1 MPIDE
6 VMTMKLYM
14 YTTLD
19 LYELPVAVAE
29 TKREL
34 AEMLG
39 RSVNSVQSCFSHKNR
54 GYYEVEIDDDEQ

>member
-1 MPIDE
+1 
-6 VMTMKLYM
+6 MKLYM

-19 LYELPVAVAE
+19 IYELPVAVAE

-54 GYYEVEIDDDEQ
+54 GYHIVEVEDEDQ

>member
-1 MPIDE
+1 
-6 VMTMKLYM
+6 MKLYM

-19 LYELPVAVAE
+19 IYELPVAVAE

-54 GYYEVEIDDDEQ
+54 GYHIVEVEDDEQ

>member
-34 AEMLG
+34 KYLY
-39 RSVNSVQSCFSHKNR
+39 QYQTK
-54 GYYEVEIDDDEQ
+54 